1 MELNKYQIKFEL
13 MRLKKLKNEL
23 IEEELL
29 HKYRLVSQQ
38 IYNQKHE
45 LEEAEIEHLLQLLAE
60 EIKTLAK
67 EIQ

>member
-29 HKYRLVSQQ
+29 HQYRLVSRQ

-45 LEEAEIEHLLQLLAE
+45 LEEAEIEHLLQQLAE